1 MYPLHLIKMTSPNSS
16 DKTMKLVSL
25 VTLTVQNAAVALSM
39 RYSRTRNGDMFIA
52 STAVLMAEVVKLIA
66 SLYLS
71 IRSEASLPAGI
82 MSVYVH
88 VWKNKVD
95 TLKVSLPAFIYLI
108 QNNLLYVSASNLDA
122 ATYQVTYQLK
132 ILTTA
137 MFAVLMLGRSLHK
150 LQWVALVLLCIGV
163 ALVQLAATTV
173 AVVGSVEQNK
183 LLGVGAA
190 IGACFCSGFAGI
202 YFEKILKGSDVS
214 IWMRNV
220 QLSLASM
227 PLGLLTCLATDWTE
241 IKNKGFFFG
250 YDAYVWYLVVLN
262 ATGGLLVAM
271 VVKYADNILKNFAT
285 SLAIVLSMLVSIM
298 FLGFS
303 INFQY
308 IVGTVFVIGSIFLY
322 SYQPPK
328 KPTVATIP
336 PDDTGFNSGL
346 KHLKRN

>member
-1 MYPLHLIKMTSPNSS
+1 Q
-16 DKTMKLVSL
+16 SL
-25 VTLTVQNAAVALSM
+25 KSM
-39 RYSRTRNGDMFIA
+39 FDC
-52 STAVLMAEVVKLIA
+52 L
-66 SLYLS
+66 
-71 IRSEASLPAGI
+71 
-82 MSVYVH
+82 
-88 VWKNKVD
+88 WKNKCD
-95 TLKVSLPAFIYLI
+95 TLKVSVPALAYLV
-108 QNNLLYVSASNLDA
+108 QNNLLYVAATNLDA

-298 FLGFS
+298 FLGS
-303 INFQY
+303 SLNKELLA
-308 IVGTVFVIGSIFLY
+308 GASCVIASLFLY
-322 SYQPPK
+322 GYKPLQVCSDSISSSTTPPK
-328 KPTVATIP
+328 EQPAITEV
-336 PDDTGFNSGL
+336 
-346 KHLKRN
+346 